1 MKSFNLQIITGLP
14 PLKILSHVVV
24 VVPREKKWQGVDA
37 TPYCS
42 SAGFNSA
49 SPILSEIT
57 STLSAL
63 DIHIEQM
70 HCESGGGQFELAV
83 GHFPCI
89 VAADNLL
96 LLREAVTAIADK
108 HDLRA
113 TFLPK

>member
-1 MKSFNLQIITGLP
+1 MGLP
-14 PLKILSHVVV
+14 PLNLSPVVV
-24 VVPREKKWQGVDA
+24 VVVREKKWQGVDA

-63 DIHIEQM
+63 DIQIEQM

-89 VAADNLL
+89 LAADNLL

-108 HDLRA
+108 HKLRA